1 MQRPASEN
9 DILDFNSPADFFGGT
24 QPLLSSAN
32 SKWDGVLIEIYQIPK
47 FGPSPRHCYSGRHLV
62 SLQRTGVIESHEDD
76 FPRYWYPGSVA
87 ICPIRAPQTSY
98 TFLDARFTVAM
109 LDPSFVREAIG
120 DAINMD
126 SVEILSRGRPF
137 RDEQLVH
144 LLRTAELEIESGLPG
159 GRLFLESFGT
169 ALALQLLTHHATKR
183 VTPRPCGNTMPQYLL
198 RRTINFIREN
208 LGKNMSL
215 AELSAGVR
223 MSKYHFCHLFKR
235 STGFSP
241 HQYVKRE
248 RVQRAR
254 QLLDEHRLSLVEIA
268 NELGFSDQSHFTRTF
283 HTVVGVTPSQYAA
296 KTCGSK
302 WPQEFGFSR

>member
-1 MQRPASEN
+1 MQRPAAKNEVRDFHSAG
-9 DILDFNSPADFFGGT
+9 DILGGV
-24 QPLLSSAN
+24 QPLLSSAT
-32 SKWDGVLIEIYQIPK
+32 SKWDGLLIEIYQIPK
-47 FGPSPRHCYSGRHLV
+47 FGPTPRHCYSDRHIV
-62 SLQRTGVIESHEDD
+62 SIQRTGVIQSHEEEA
-76 FPRYWYPGSVA
+76 PRNWYPGSVS
-87 ICPIRAPQTSY
+87 ICPVRAPQTSY
-98 TFLDARFTVAM
+98 TFLDARFTIVM
-109 LDPSFVREAIG
+109 LDPAFVREAIG
-120 DAINMD
+120 DAIDAD
-126 SVEILSRGRPF
+126 SMEILSRGLPF
-137 RDEQLVH
+137 QDEPLDH

-183 VTPRPCGNTMPQYLL
+183 VTPRPSGNTMPQYLL
-198 RRTINFIREN
+198 RRTINFIQEN

-302 WPQEFGFSR
+302 WLQEFGSAR